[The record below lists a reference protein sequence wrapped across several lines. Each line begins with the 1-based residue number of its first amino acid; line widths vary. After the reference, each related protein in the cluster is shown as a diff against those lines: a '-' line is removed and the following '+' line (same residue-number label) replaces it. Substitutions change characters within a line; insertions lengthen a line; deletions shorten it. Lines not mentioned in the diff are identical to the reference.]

1 MNKKEL
7 LRTMIRIRLFEEK
20 ISEYKLKG
28 IIKGPVHSCIGQEA
42 VSAGVCSALDKND
55 YVIGNHR
62 SHGHIIAK
70 GTDLKKL
77 VHQIFHDAGS
87 MHVYDPSIGFILST
101 AIVGSGLSLACGVAF
116 ASKLKKDK
124 RIVCVFFGDGAVS
137 EGTFHECMNIASM
150 WRLPVLFVLE
160 NNHVAVTTVNKSH
173 INMGKLTSAYG
184 VDYCPVDGQDVVEVN
199 TIASDAIEYVVRDNN
214 PLYTKQNLI
223 DKYGEEGIEIF
234 KTLNSTEW
242 RLGPE
247 RYKVSSLSID
257 NVQSLL
263 RFRKEHDTIVKE
275 LEENLHLLFHDI
287 LKRKNSNIML
297 ENILGEYGEAA
308 YEALKDKLDD
318 RNIKKGISPYGEEK
332 FLNNK
337 LYKLLAFLEEF
348 GFPSSEFNSLLKSS
362 IEFSKTSKKGSF
374 NESMDKLFNLLESSK
389 KFNASTYYM
398 NKLKKEEGITPQQK
412 QEAQIKFQEYV
423 NTTGNLHIEGFKE

>member
-20 ISEYKLKG
+20 ISEYKSRG

-87 MHVYDPSIGFILST
+87 MHVYDPSVGFILST
-101 AIVGSGLSLACGVAF
+101 AIVGSGLSLACGMAF
-116 ASKLKKDK
+116 ASKFKKEK

-150 WRLPVLFVLE
+150 WKLPVLFVLE

-184 VDYCPVDGQDVVEVN
+184 VGYCPVDGQDVVEVN

-214 PLYTKQNLI
+214 PFLLEATTHRFHEHQ
-223 DKYGEEGIEIF
+223 EG
-234 KTLNSTEW
+234 
-242 RLGPE
+242 
-247 RYKVSSLSID
+247 
-257 NVQSLL
+257 
-263 RFRKEHDTIVKE
+263 
-275 LEENLHLLFHDI
+275 
-287 LKRKNSNIML
+287 
-297 ENILGEYGEAA
+297 AA
-308 YEALKDKLDD
+308 YERMKGTGYRNEIVEQYYRNNVDPID
-318 RNIKKGISPYGEEK
+318 RYGFADIIEQEREIVAD
-332 FLNNK
+332 
-337 LYKLLAFLEEF
+337 AF
-348 GFPSSEFNSLLKSS
+348 
-362 IEFSKTSKKGSF
+362 KTT
-374 NESMDKLFNLLESSK
+374 E
-389 KFNASTYYM
+389 
-398 NKLKKEEGITPQQK
+398 Q
-412 QEAQIKFQEYV
+412 
-423 NTTGNLHIEGFKE
+423 